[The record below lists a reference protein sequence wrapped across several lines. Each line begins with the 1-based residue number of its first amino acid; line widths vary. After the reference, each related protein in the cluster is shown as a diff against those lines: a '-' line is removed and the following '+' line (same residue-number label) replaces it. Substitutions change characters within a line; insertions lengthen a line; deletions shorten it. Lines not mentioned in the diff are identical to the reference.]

1 MKRLLILIVFL
12 AVNLQLSAQELLV
25 QGIITDDTGLPLPG
39 ATVMIKGTA
48 IGTTSDFDGNYKI
61 KVEKGQK
68 LVFSYVGYKQK
79 EVAVESTT
87 KIDVQ
92 LESGDE
98 LSEVVVTGY
107 TSSSKTHTRASAVHS
122 VLRGRASGVSIG
134 NGSGIESGQLTA
146 GEINDIEDWSEWKFT
161 IKKKTYRNFQDKW
174 KFFLQRKIKVVVNND
189 DGSPVNN
196 VKVSIYTENNKKI
209 MSSRTDVKGEAI
221 VFLDFDKITEDKF
234 YRIQLE
240 ANGIIKGKKILK
252 DMDEVDFVLNTE
264 ATSNSVDIMFTID
277 ATGSMG
283 DEINYL
289 KAELK
294 DIMDRVAADENI
306 DEKRV
311 ALTFYRDKGDAYI
324 VKEYDFET
332 NISTV
337 QESLNAN
344 GAGGGGDYEEAL
356 ETALETANSLTWNAK
371 AKSRLMFLIL
381 DAPPHFNKTIVKQI
395 KDQVKM
401 AQEKGIKI
409 IPIVASGANKNLEF
423 LMRFFSI
430 STNGT
435 YVFLTDDSGIGNP
448 HLRPTKDDYE
458 VEKLNDLIVRLIKE
472 SVESDV

>member
-1 MKRLLILIVFL
+1 MKRFLILIAFL
-12 AVNLQLSAQELLV
+12 AVNLQLSAQELLI
-25 QGIITDDTGLPLPG
+25 QGIITDNTGLPLPG
-39 ATVMIKGTA
+39 ASVIIKGTST
-48 IGTTSDFDGNYKI
+48 GTTSDFDGKYEI

-68 LVFSYVGYKQK
+68 LIFSYVGYIKK
-79 EVAVESTT
+79 EVIVGSET

-92 LESGDE
+92 LESSGE
-98 LSEVVVTGY
+98 LSEVVVVGY
-107 TSSSKTHTRASAVHS
+107 GTSSKTHATASS
-122 VLRGRASGVSIG
+122 SLRGRASGVSIG
-134 NGSGIESGQLTA
+134 NGGGIESGQLTA
-146 GEINDIEDWSEWKFT
+146 GEINDIEDWNEWKFT

-189 DGSPVNN
+189 EGNPVNN
-196 VKVSIYTENNKKI
+196 VKVSIYTEDNKKI

-221 VFLDFDKITEDKF
+221 VFLDFDEITEDKF

-252 DMDEVDFVLNTE
+252 DMNEVDFVLNTE

-294 DIMDRVAADENI
+294 DIMDRVAAAENI

-332 NISTV
+332 NISKV

-356 ETALETANSLTWNAK
+356 ETALETANSLTWNTK

-381 DAPPHFNKTIVKQI
+381 DAPPHFNEGIVKQI

-448 HLRPTKDDYE
+448 HLRPSKDDFE

-472 SVESDV
+472 SVESDT